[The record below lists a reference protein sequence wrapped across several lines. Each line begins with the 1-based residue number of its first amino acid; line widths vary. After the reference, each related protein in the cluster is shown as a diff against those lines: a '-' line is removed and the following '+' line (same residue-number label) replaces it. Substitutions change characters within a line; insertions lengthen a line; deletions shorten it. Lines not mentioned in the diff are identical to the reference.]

1 MPSYSPELIQIMRAA
16 LDEVMTQIPVEQVT
30 PGLKAHMAEVILT
43 AAAEGQTSYDG
54 LLASASDQIPTIL
67 STDVSSKKMPAMR
80 RSLPHQSR
88 LEAIRFTNKIVVITG
103 GRAGLLRVA

>member
-1 MPSYSPELIQIMRAA
+1 MPNYSPDLIQIIRAA

-67 STDVSSKKMPAMR
+67 SMLT
-80 RSLPHQSR
+80 
-88 LEAIRFTNKIVVITG
+88 
-103 GRAGLLRVA
+103 

>member
-1 MPSYSPELIQIMRAA
+1 MPNYSPDLIQIMRAA

-43 AAAEGQTSYDG
+43 AAAEGQTNYDG

-67 STDVSSKKMPAMR
+67 SMLT
-80 RSLPHQSR
+80 
-88 LEAIRFTNKIVVITG
+88 
-103 GRAGLLRVA
+103 